1 MYSFIL
7 TRFVTCFLFRVVCK
21 HCIICK
27 IRVDIQGTSLHYFIY
42 MFILQASIIFATNWI
57 NGHVFIVS
65 FLGEMIYLA
74 TLVGLFLRA
83 NILFSVLS
91 MLQITKS
98 WIFCSWFFCQKKL
111 VKKNHIALTNTC
123 VKKDV
128 LFLCTNS
135 LTNTCVKKD
144 VLFCEQTH

>member
-1 MYSFIL
+1 MD
-7 TRFVTCFLFRVVCK
+7 V
-21 HCIICK
+21 
-27 IRVDIQGTSLHYFIY
+27 QGTSLHYFIY
-42 MFILQASIIFATNWI
+42 MCIVQASPVFTTKWI

-98 WIFCSWFFCQKKL
+98 
-111 VKKNHIALTNTC
+111 
-123 VKKDV
+123 
-128 LFLCTNS
+128 
-135 LTNTCVKKD
+135 
-144 VLFCEQTH
+144 